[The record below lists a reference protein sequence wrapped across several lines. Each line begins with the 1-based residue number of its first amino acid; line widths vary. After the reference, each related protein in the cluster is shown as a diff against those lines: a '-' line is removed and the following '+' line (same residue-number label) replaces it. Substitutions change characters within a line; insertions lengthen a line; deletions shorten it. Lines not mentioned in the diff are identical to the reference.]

1 MINYIIVDDDEL
13 QIDFLQMQLHNMEEL
28 HCLEVCTNA
37 FDARK
42 KIVGLKPDL
51 LILDIEMPGLTG
63 LQLVKSMKELP
74 AVIFVT
80 SHPGY
85 AVDAFEVE
93 AIDYIIKPVAPERL
107 IRAIDKVKKLKDKQ
121 SLNTPDAELN
131 FDQDAFFTRDKHTY
145 VKTAYKDVLYI
156 ESSGNFSFIHTLC
169 GGKQIVLAN
178 LAKMEEQMPGNIFIR
193 ISRSFIINKQYVRSI
208 NSEQIQV
215 ENTFLN
221 IGKQYAEKVL
231 ATIIGKNVIKRK

>member
-42 KIVGLKPDL
+42 KIVELKPDL

-208 NSEQIQV
+208 NSDQIQV

>member
-1 MINYIIVDDDEL
+1 MVNYIIADDDEM
-13 QIDFLQMQLHNMEEL
+13 QIDFLQMQLENIDGL
-28 HCLEVCTNA
+28 HCLAVCNNA

-42 KIVGLKPDL
+42 QILEQHPDL
-51 LILDIEMPGLTG
+51 LILDIEMPELTG
-63 LQLVKSMKELP
+63 IQLVKSIKEVP

-107 IRAIDKVKKLKDKQ
+107 MRAIDKVKKLKAATLD
-121 SLNTPDAELN
+121 NPEPDLN
-131 FDQDAFFTRDKHTY
+131 FDADAFFTRDKNTY
-145 VKTAYKDVLYI
+145 VKTAYKEVLYI
-156 ESSGNFSFIHTLC
+156 ESSGNFSFINTID

-178 LAKMEEQMPGNIFIR
+178 LAKMEEQMPAHQFIR
-193 ISRSFIINKQYVRSI
+193 ISRSFIINKQHVRSI
-208 NSEQIQV
+208 NTEQIQV
-215 ENTFLN
+215 QDIYLN

-231 ATIIGKNVIKRK
+231 ATIIGKKVIKRK

>member
-13 QIDFLQMQLHNMEEL
+13 QIDFLQMQLDNIEEL
-28 HCLEVCTNA
+28 HCLAVCTNA

-42 KIVGLKPDL
+42 KIIEHKPDL
-51 LILDIEMPGLTG
+51 LILDIEMPELSGI
-63 LQLVKSMKELP
+63 QLVKSMKEVP

-80 SHPGY
+80 SHTGY
-85 AVDAFEVE
+85 AVEAFDIE
-93 AIDYIIKPVAPERL
+93 AIDYIIKPVATERL
-107 IRAIDKVKKLKDKQ
+107 IRAIDKVKKLKT
-121 SLNTPDAELN
+121 SPAMNVPEAELS
-131 FDQDAFFTRDKHTY
+131 FDSDAFFTRDKNTY

-156 ESSGNFSFIHTLC
+156 ESSGNFSFIHTIDNN
-169 GGKQIVLAN
+169 KQIVLAN
-178 LAKMEEQMPGNIFIR
+178 LAKMEEQMPSNLFIR

-208 NSEQIQV
+208 NTEQIQLQD
-215 ENTFLN
+215 TYLN

>member
-42 KIVGLKPDL
+42 KIVELKPDL

-85 AVDAFEVE
+85 AVDAFDVE

-121 SLNTPDAELN
+121 SSNTPDAELN

-208 NSEQIQV
+208 NSEQIQI